1 MRTRFS
7 FFVAMLAFGLVACEG
22 PAGPMGPVGPQGPQG
37 ETGSPGEIGPQGETG
52 SPGEIGPQGET
63 GPPREGVIIERQLS
77 RSLYDAD
84 GNIFI
89 EDDRITPTT
98 FQALYLKTTFLNLGS
113 DAVAYIP
120 LDYLIVFVVPL
131 VPQEAEL
138 ETPLLAI
145 VEGGLAIVD
154 PNRVLLTAALE
165 DEDEVDV
172 DLAILVSQ

>member
-22 PAGPMGPVGPQGPQG
+22 PMGPV
-37 ETGSPGEIGPQGETG
+37 
-52 SPGEIGPQGET
+52 GPQGET

-84 GNIFI
+84 GYIFI

-98 FQALYLKTTFLNLGS
+98 FQALYLKAAFPNLGS

-120 LDYLIVFVVPL
+120 LDYLIVSAVSL
-131 VPQEAEL
+131 VPEENEL
-138 ETPLLAI
+138 ETPTLAI
-145 VEGGLAIVD
+145 VEGMLLIAD
-154 PNRVLLTAALE
+154 PNRDLLTVALGL
-165 DEDEVDV
+165 DEVDV

>member
-7 FFVAMLAFGLVACEG
+7 FFVAVLAFGLVACEG
-22 PAGPMGPVGPQGPQG
+22 PAGSMGPVGPQ
-37 ETGSPGEIGPQGETG
+37 
-52 SPGEIGPQGET
+52 GPQGET

-84 GNIFI
+84 GYIFI

-98 FQALYLKTTFLNLGS
+98 FQALYLKTAFPNLGS

-120 LDYLIVFVVPL
+120 LDYLIVSAVSL
-131 VPQEAEL
+131 VPEENES
-138 ETPLLAI
+138 ETPTLAI
-145 VEGGLAIVD
+145 VEGMLLIAD
-154 PNRVLLTAALE
+154 PNRDLLTVALGL
-165 DEDEVDV
+165 DEVDV

>member
-1 MRTRFS
+1 MLTRFS

-37 ETGSPGEIGPQGETG
+37 EIGSQGEI
-52 SPGEIGPQGET
+52 

-77 RSLYDAD
+77 RSIYDEG

-98 FQALYLKTTFLNLGS
+98 FQALYLKTAFPDLGP

-120 LDYLIVFVVPL
+120 LDYLLVFAVSIVP
-131 VPQEAEL
+131 EEDEL
-138 ETPLLAI
+138 ETPI
-145 VEGGLAIVD
+145 VTIIEGMLWITD
-154 PNRVLLTAALE
+154 PNRDLIAVALE
-165 DEDEVDV
+165 SYFDGIDV
-172 DLAILVSQ
+172 NLAILVSQ